1 MGAKLTRGE
10 DVMVSFMCQ
19 RDGTTGSPGIWLN
32 IILDMSVMAFLDE
45 INI

>member
-19 RDGTTGSPGIWLN
+19 RDGTTGSPVGRL
-32 IILDMSVMAFLDE
+32 LSSSRREMMEQDGGSG
-45 INI
+45 